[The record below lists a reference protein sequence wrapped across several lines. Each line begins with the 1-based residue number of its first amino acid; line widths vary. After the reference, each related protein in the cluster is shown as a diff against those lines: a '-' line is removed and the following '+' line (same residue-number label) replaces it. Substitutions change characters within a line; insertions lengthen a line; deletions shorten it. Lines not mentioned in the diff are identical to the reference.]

1 MGPRSSEEAIQ
12 LLDGPDPG
20 WLDATALRAL
30 RCFGRIDGQQLL
42 NVDGVDQG
50 LAQGAQQQLSATETM
65 RIGRCRPKLATGR

>member
-1 MGPRSSEEAIQ
+1 
-12 LLDGPDPG
+12 
-20 WLDATALRAL
+20 LRAL

>member
-1 MGPRSSEEAIQ
+1 
-12 LLDGPDPG
+12 
-20 WLDATALRAL
+20 LRAL

-50 LAQGAQQQLSATETM
+50 LAQGAQQLSATETM